1 MCNKC
6 LVSLGYIMV
15 TYYSASI
22 NNLNDCVNFRI
33 KTVCLEAVSRRCS
46 VKKVFLKISQNSQE
60 NTCARVSFLIKLHAI
75 GGVLRRSATL
85 LKKRL
90 WHRCFPVNF
99 PKFSRT
105 PFFIKHLRWLL
116 LYIFF
121 SIFYIFLL
129 YIFLLKEYKFF
140 DFATVETSFNI
151 ICHQINNVS
160 VSLTD

>member
-6 LVSLGYIMV
+6 LVSLGCIMV

-46 VKKVFLKISQNSQE
+46 VKKVFLKISQNSQK
-60 NTCARVSFLIKLHAI
+60 NTCARVSFLIKLQAI
-75 GGVLRRSATL
+75 AGVLRRSATL

-99 PKFSRT
+99 AKFSRT
-105 PFFIKHLRWLL
+105 PFFRKQAASIYFFLHF
-116 LYIFF
+116 LYISSIHFF
-121 SIFYIFLL
+121 
-129 YIFLLKEYKFF
+129 
-140 DFATVETSFNI
+140 A
-151 ICHQINNVS
+151 
-160 VSLTD
+160 